1 MLHIQNIIN
10 IADRN
15 VFGGWKITDVDS
27 DVNTDRY
34 IFVIECFSPIG
45 VVMDKCTISLERHGR
60 MIKTMTHPTTHSYF
74 FFYNGNITNVCG
86 GAEWLGNI
94 DNFLSQIRLVIKS
107 YHLLT

>member
-27 DVNTDRY
+27 DVNTARY

-45 VVMDKCTISLERHGR
+45 VVMDRCIISLERHGR

-86 GAEWLGNI
+86 GAEWLG
-94 DNFLSQIRLVIKS
+94 DKKNFIGQLEFIIKK